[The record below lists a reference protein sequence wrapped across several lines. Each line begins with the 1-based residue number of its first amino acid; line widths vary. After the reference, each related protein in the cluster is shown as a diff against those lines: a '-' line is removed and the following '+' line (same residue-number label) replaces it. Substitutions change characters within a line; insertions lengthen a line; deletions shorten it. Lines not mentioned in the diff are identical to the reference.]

1 MRTKAIICNCK
12 GLSPSFKNSDM
23 NTLLF
28 DIESD
33 LDVDYAVVHPQ
44 LCGMGGDRLMEDAL
58 RSAEEDPETFVIVG
72 ACEPDAQ
79 LKLFQ
84 RLFCKTGFDPG
95 HFLPV
100 DIRGATNSEILERL
114 GEKLREHVQ
123 PRERHH

>member
-12 GLSPSFKNSDM
+12 GLSPTFKNSDM
-23 NTLLF
+23 NTLPF
-28 DIESD
+28 DIETG

-44 LCGMGGDRLMEDAL
+44 LCGMGGNRLIEDAL
-58 RSAEEDPETFVIVG
+58 RSAEEDPETIVIVG

-79 LKLFQ
+79 LELFQ
-84 RLFCKTGFDPG
+84 KLFCKTGFDPD

-114 GEKLREHVQ
+114 GEKLREHAQ
-123 PRERHH
+123 PREKRH

>member
-1 MRTKAIICNCK
+1 MRIKAVICNCK

-23 NTLLF
+23 NTLPF
-28 DIESD
+28 EIESD
-33 LDVDYAVVHPQ
+33 LDVDYAIVHPQ
-44 LCGMGGDRLMEDAL
+44 LCGMGGNRVMEDAL
-58 RSAEEDPETFVIVG
+58 RSREDDPETFVIVG

-84 RLFCKTGFDPG
+84 KLFCKTGFSQD

-114 GEKLREHVQ
+114 GEKLRERVQ
-123 PRERHH
+123 LRERHG